1 MKSLLIDC
9 HCLYSQSQAVILEVL
24 GVGGGVV
31 RQGGVRDEL
40 KIASSIPYV
49 SVSHTITYCTI
60 RVSPEVNSILFVFL
74 VFPPVEELKD
84 GITFEWPL
92 QLVIIFPLHE
102 TSKD

>member
-1 MKSLLIDC
+1 MDC

-31 RQGGVRDEL
+31 RQGGVADEL
-40 KIASSIPYV
+40 TIALSNPYM
-49 SVSHTITYCTI
+49 SVSHTIRC
-60 RVSPEVNSILFVFL
+60 RDQVAAEVNSMLFVSL

-84 GITFEWPL
+84 DITFEWPL
-92 QLVIIFPLHE
+92 KLVIIFPPHE